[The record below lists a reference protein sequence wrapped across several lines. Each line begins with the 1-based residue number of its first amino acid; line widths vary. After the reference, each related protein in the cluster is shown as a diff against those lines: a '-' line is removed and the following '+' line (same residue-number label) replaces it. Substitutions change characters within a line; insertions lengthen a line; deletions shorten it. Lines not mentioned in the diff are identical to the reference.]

1 MNNSSAFFAL
11 EALVTLIAV
20 TVALFWPHFGARLSS
35 RSFRSFSQI
44 ARKPGLSVLLV
55 AAAALVGRLA
65 ILPLVPIPNPFIH
78 DEFAN
83 LLAGDTFASG
93 RLTNPTHPMWRYFES
108 FHITQLP
115 GYMSMYFPAPGLILA
130 LGKILTGNPWFG
142 MWLTSGLM
150 CAAMCWMFYGW
161 LPPRWAL
168 LGGVLVVIRLG
179 LFSYW
184 VNSYY
189 GGAIPAIGGAL
200 VLGALPRLL
209 RKRRLRDGLW
219 MALGIA
225 ALANSRPYEGVLL
238 CVPVCAALF
247 TRVRLPKRVVL
258 LPALVLIIVAAMDGY
273 YNHRVFGN
281 ALTLPYQINR
291 ATYASAPVFIW
302 QAPRPQPAYRYRVM
316 REFYSK
322 WEMGDFLEA
331 RSLDGFVRR
340 ETQKIGT
347 VLFFICG
354 FTLMPPLIMLP
365 RALRDRRMRILVV
378 AGIVFAVG
386 VSLNAW
392 LFPHYIAPFA
402 CGLYVLLLQG
412 MRHMRTTSKGAAI
425 LRTTF
430 IACGL
435 LAIVRL
441 FAPAAHIGIP
451 RWPTMWY
458 GSEPLG
464 IPRANVEAALE
475 SRPGLQLAIVRYALR
490 HAPFDDWVYN
500 AADIDKAKVVWAREA
515 ENTTQPDRD
524 LLKYFSDRQ
533 AWLVEPDVNPPR
545 ITPYP
550 TADAT
555 PINSARK
562 RE

>member
-1 MNNSSAFFAL
+1 MNNGSGFFAL

-20 TVALFWPHFGARLSS
+20 TVALFWPRLFTRWSS
-35 RSFRSFSQI
+35 QGFDQF
-44 ARKPGLSVLLV
+44 ARKRGGCIFITG
-55 AAAALVGRLA
+55 AAALIGRLA
-65 ILPLVPIPNPFIH
+65 ILPLVPIPHPFIH

-83 LLAGDTFASG
+83 LLAGDTFAMG
-93 RLTNPTHPMWRYFES
+93 RVTNPTHPMWRYFES
-108 FHITQLP
+108 FHITQWP
-115 GYMSMYFPAPGLILA
+115 TYMSMYFPAQGLVLA
-130 LGKILTGNPWFG
+130 LGKMLTGNPWFG
-142 MWLTSGLM
+142 MWLTSALM

-168 LGGVLVVIRLG
+168 LGGALVVVRLG

-200 VLGALPRLL
+200 VLGALPRLM
-209 RKRRLRDGLW
+209 RKARLSDGIW

-225 ALANSRPYEGVLL
+225 ILANSRPYEGVLL
-238 CVPVCAALF
+238 CIPVGIAVL
-247 TRVRLPKRVVL
+247 TRVRLSRRVIL
-258 LPALVLIIVAAMDGY
+258 LPATLLVIVAAMDGY

-281 ALTLPYQINR
+281 ALTLPYQVNR
-291 ATYASAPVFIW
+291 ATYASAPIFIW
-302 QAPRPQPAYRYRVM
+302 QKPRPEPIYRYAVL

-322 WEMGDFLEA
+322 WEMDDFLDA
-331 RSLDGFVRR
+331 RSFSGFIRR

-354 FTLMPPLIMLP
+354 FALIPPLITL
-365 RALRDRRMRILVV
+365 RRVVRDRRTRFLVM
-378 AGIVFAVG
+378 AGIVFVIG
-386 VSLNAW
+386 LSLNAW

-412 MRHMRTTSKGAAI
+412 MRH
-425 LRTTF
+425 LRTTPRGAAVLR
-430 IACGL
+430 ITLLACGL
-435 LAIVRL
+435 LAIIRL
-441 FAPAAHIGIP
+441 FAAPAHIGVP

-458 GSEPLG
+458 GTEPLG
-464 IPRANVEAALE
+464 VPRVNVEAALE
-475 SRPGLQLAIVRYALR
+475 SRPGQQLAIVRYSPN

-500 AADIDKAKVVWAREA
+500 AADIDHTKVVWAREA
-515 ENTTQPDRD
+515 ENTPQPDRD
-524 LLKYFSDRQ
+524 LLEYFSNRQ
-533 AWLVEPDVNPPR
+533 VWLVEPDANPPR

-550 TADAT
+550 ESCDT

-562 RE
+562 QE